1 MPLHLHRDIERLQIK
16 VSRLGDLVETS
27 LNSAVQAFIT
37 NNSDLAAQA
46 IETDDQIDELEVEI
60 EEECLKLLA
69 LHKPVAADLRYIISI
84 LKLNNDLERIG
95 DLTTKIANKRI
106 PVDNRNEVDI
116 DTELTEMLD
125 MVKDMLKTSLDAL
138 INCSESKA
146 QAVLEADER
155 VDQIN
160 KILHEKVRAF
170 YSKNIEKL
178 NFCLCILAVARSLE
192 RIADHTTNI
201 AEDVVYM
208 VTGKIVRHTH
218 PNTTA

>member
-27 LNSAVQAFIT
+27 LSSAVQSFIT

-46 IETDDQIDELEVEI
+46 LDADDQIDELEVEI

-106 PVDNRNEVDI
+106 PVDYRNEVDI
-116 DTELTEMLD
+116 DKELSEMFD
-125 MVKDMLKTSLDAL
+125 MVKDMLKTALDSL

-146 QAVLEADER
+146 QAVLEADEK
-155 VDQIN
+155 VDHIN
-160 KILHEKVRAF
+160 KVLHEKVRNF
-170 YSKNIEKL
+170 YSLHIEKL
-178 NFCLCILAVARSLE
+178 KFCLNILSVARSLE

-201 AEDVVYM
+201 AEDVIYM
-208 VTGKIVRHTH
+208 VTGRIIRHTN
-218 PNTTA
+218 PNA